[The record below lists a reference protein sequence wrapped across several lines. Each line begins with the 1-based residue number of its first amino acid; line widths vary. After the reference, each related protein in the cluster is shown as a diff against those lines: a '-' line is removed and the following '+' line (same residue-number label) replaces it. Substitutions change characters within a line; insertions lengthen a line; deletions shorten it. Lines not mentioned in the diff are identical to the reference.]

1 MSDTDTYI
9 PGAVDTD
16 GRRRHKRRR
25 HLKVSYIF
33 FIAIAAVIA
42 SKLDPDSL
50 HLYSFGAMGLL
61 TLKMFGAL
69 FYRPAKA
76 DREQL
81 MYLDN
86 AWVTAVIPIY
96 NEDPVMFEQGMRSL
110 LAQSRLPN
118 EIHIIDDCSADPG
131 GIRAAKK
138 MRREFEAKG
147 VKYTVSIQPVNKG
160 KREALALGFEAAPYT
175 DLFLCVDSDTVLSRD
190 TVRELL
196 LPMADPKIMASTGMV
211 LALNHD
217 SNIFTRLQDLRYG
230 NSFLF
235 ERAAYS
241 RLKSVLCCCGALSV
255 YRGTLVRKYLP
266 DFLNQQF
273 LGKPAVF
280 GDDRRMTNYCL
291 MEGQVVFQETAVGY
305 TAVPEKLPHFLRQQ
319 VRWNKSFFRESLWA
333 FRKQKK
339 YRPAFWLTCMELAL
353 WLIFGSAMFY
363 SMVILPIMRPEQFVN
378 HIGDYLIFMVLM
390 GYLRNVRY
398 LDFPRRGMGFI
409 KRFGMFLLAPLY
421 GVIQLLLLTPLR
433 FYALLTLHKGSWGTR
448 QAGVEVSVA
457 GHEGEIA
464 EVWEEED
471 LNSSRQVSSTIEMMR
486 LEGIALARTQPHHTE
501 RPLAGRPYH
510 DAYSDD
516 ELKDLGASTPQQR
529 VAWSGVPGEP
539 QPIPQ
544 QGQRPVYQN
553 GQPTPA
559 RAPYQQPQQ
568 SGYPQAQYPQNGYQQ
583 NGHPQNGHPQGQYQ
597 QNGYQ
602 QNGYPQDQHAP
613 ARAQS
618 QGGYQQGGHIP
629 QQPQGPHPMAG
640 RSQGGQVPYGQG
652 GPAPQQGYPQGQ
664 QPQGQYP
671 QGGQPQGQYPQGG
684 QPQGYGQGAGRPQG
698 GQPSRIPQQPQAGY
712 QQQPRQPGGYGQR
725 GYDGTEPQPDQ
736 YGNSRRSREPQ
747 PQDGWFGEGR

>member
-1 MSDTDTYI
+1 MTDTYI

-25 HLKVSYIF
+25 HLKVSYFF
-33 FIAIAAVIA
+33 FIAIAAVIVT
-42 SKLDPDSL
+42 KLDPDSL
-50 HLYSFGAMGLL
+50 HYYSFGALGLL
-61 TLKMFGAL
+61 ALKMFGAL

-76 DREQL
+76 DREEL
-81 MYLDN
+81 MLLDN
-86 AWVTAVIPIY
+86 SWVTAVIPIY

-118 EIHIIDDCSADPG
+118 EIHIIDDASADNS
-131 GIRAAKK
+131 GIKAAKK
-138 MRREFEAKG
+138 MRREFEAQG
-147 VKYTVSIQPVNKG
+147 VKYTVSVQPENKG

-175 DLFLCVDSDTVLSRD
+175 DLFLCVDSDTILSRD

-333 FRKQKK
+333 FKNQKK
-339 YRPAFWLTCMELAL
+339 FRPAFWLTCMELAL
-353 WLIFGSAMFY
+353 WLVFGSAMFY
-363 SMVILPIMRPEQFVN
+363 SMVILPIMQPERFVN
-378 HIGDYLIFMVLM
+378 HIGDYLVFMVLM

-409 KRFGMFLLAPLY
+409 RRFGMFLLAPLY

-433 FYALLTLHKGSWGTR
+433 FYALVTLHKGSWGTR
-448 QAGVEVSVA
+448 QGGVEVSVA
-457 GHEGEIA
+457 GDHEQDVSA
-464 EVWEEED
+464 VYEEED
-471 LNSSRQVSSTIEMMR
+471 EYSSQQVSSTIEMMR
-486 LEGIALARTQPHHTE
+486 LEGIALARTAPHASPRNRNGMAQAYTGHTQGE
-501 RPLAGRPYH
+501 LHDMGRN
-510 DAYSDD
+510 A
-516 ELKDLGASTPQQR
+516 PQQQ
-529 VAWSGVPGEP
+529 VAWNGVTQP
-539 QPIPQ
+539 QPIPPQGYVTPQHQ
-544 QGQRPVYQN
+544 QPQYHQQQPQQPQYQPQPYG
-553 GQPTPA
+553 GQPQG
-559 RAPYQQPQQ
+559 PYQQPQHHQ
-568 SGYPQAQYPQNGYQQ
+568 QPQQQGYDQWQ
-583 NGHPQNGHPQGQYQ
+583 GHQGHQGQGQGQ
-597 QNGYQ
+597 QPYV
-602 QNGYPQDQHAP
+602 P
-613 ARAQS
+613 
-618 QGGYQQGGHIP
+618 HIP
-629 QQPQGPHPMAG
+629 QQPQGP
-640 RSQGGQVPYGQG
+640 
-652 GPAPQQGYPQGQ
+652 
-664 QPQGQYP
+664 
-671 QGGQPQGQYPQGG
+671 
-684 QPQGYGQGAGRPQG
+684 
-698 GQPSRIPQQPQAGY
+698 Y
-712 QQQPRQPGGYGQR
+712 QQQQQP
-725 GYDGTEPQPDQ
+725 PQQQQQWPPENQ
-736 YGNSRRSREPQ
+736 PYVPQ
-747 PQDGWFGEGR
+747 QQDDDWFGDRR

>member
-1 MSDTDTYI
+1 MSDQPAHISGDTHI
-9 PGAVDTD
+9 PGAVDFGLDSD
-16 GRRRHKRRR
+16 GRRRHRRRR

-33 FIAIAAVIA
+33 FIAISTVIL

-61 TLKMFGAL
+61 ALKMFGAL

-76 DREQL
+76 DREDL
-81 MYLDN
+81 VLLDN
-86 AWVTAVIPIY
+86 SWVTAVIPIY

-118 EIHIIDDCSADPG
+118 EIHIIDDASADAS
-131 GIRAAKK
+131 GIRTAKK
-138 MRREFEAKG
+138 LRREFEAKG
-147 VKYTVSIQPVNKG
+147 VKYTVSVQPENRG
-160 KREALALGFEAAPYT
+160 KREALALGFQAAPYS

-196 LPMADPKIMASTGMV
+196 LPMADEKIMASTGMV

-291 MEGQVVFQETAVGY
+291 IEGKVVFQETAVGY

-333 FRKQKK
+333 FRHQKK

-353 WLIFGSAMFY
+353 WLVFGSAMFY
-363 SMVILPIMRPEQFVN
+363 SMVILPIMEPTRFVN
-378 HIGDYLIFMVLM
+378 HIGDYLVFMVLM

-448 QAGVEVSVA
+448 QGGVEVSVA
-457 GHEGEIA
+457 GGHEGDVSA
-464 EVWEEED
+464 VWEEED
-471 LNSSRQVSSTIEMMR
+471 PYSSAQVSSTIEMMR
-486 LEGIALARTQPHHTE
+486 LEGIALARTTPHVTS
-501 RPLAGRPYH
+501 RTPGGQTY
-510 DAYSDD
+510 YSDYAGD
-516 ELKDLGASTPQQR
+516 ELQDLGRSVPQQR
-529 VAWSGVPGEP
+529 VAWNGVTQDPGP
-539 QPIPQ
+539 PHITPL
-544 QGQRPVYQN
+544 RPV
-553 GQPTPA
+553 P
-559 RAPYQQPQQ
+559 
-568 SGYPQAQYPQNGYQQ
+568 
-583 NGHPQNGHPQGQYQ
+583 PQGQ
-597 QNGYQ
+597 
-602 QNGYPQDQHAP
+602 
-613 ARAQS
+613 S
-618 QGGYQQGGHIP
+618 
-629 QQPQGPHPMAG
+629 
-640 RSQGGQVPYGQG
+640 PY
-652 GPAPQQGYPQGQ
+652 
-664 QPQGQYP
+664 
-671 QGGQPQGQYPQGG
+671 
-684 QPQGYGQGAGRPQG
+684 
-698 GQPSRIPQQPQAGY
+698 
-712 QQQPRQPGGYGQR
+712 GGYGL
-725 GYDGTEPQPDQ
+725 T
-736 YGNSRRSREPQ
+736 RSRVGTWRCGSSRTGSGTSSTSRAG
-747 PQDGWFGEGR
+747 GWSRSWVTQVSASRGCSTTSTPGWPTAPSPCGGSGGGQRRPARTA

>member
-1 MSDTDTYI
+1 MTDTYI

-25 HLKVSYIF
+25 HLKVSYF
-33 FIAIAAVIA
+33 FFLAIAAVIVT
-42 SKLDPDSL
+42 KLDPDSL
-50 HLYSFGAMGLL
+50 HYYSFGALGLL
-61 TLKMFGAL
+61 ALKMFGAL

-76 DREQL
+76 DREEL
-81 MYLDN
+81 MLLDN
-86 AWVTAVIPIY
+86 SWVTAVIPIY

-118 EIHIIDDCSADPG
+118 EIHIIDDASADNS
-131 GIRAAKK
+131 GIKAAKK
-138 MRREFEAKG
+138 MRREFEAQG
-147 VKYTVSIQPVNKG
+147 VKYTVSVQPENKG

-175 DLFLCVDSDTVLSRD
+175 DLFLCVDSDTILSRD

-333 FRKQKK
+333 FKNQKK
-339 YRPAFWLTCMELAL
+339 FRPAFWLTCMELAL
-353 WLIFGSAMFY
+353 WLVFGSAMFY
-363 SMVILPIMRPEQFVN
+363 SMVILPIMQPERFVN
-378 HIGDYLIFMVLM
+378 HIGDYLVFMVLM

-409 KRFGMFLLAPLY
+409 RRFGMFLLAPLY

-433 FYALLTLHKGSWGTR
+433 FYALVTLHKGSWGTR
-448 QAGVEVSVA
+448 QGGVEVSVA
-457 GHEGEIA
+457 GDHEQDVSA
-464 EVWEEED
+464 VYEEED
-471 LNSSRQVSSTIEMMR
+471 EYSSQQVSSTIEMMR
-486 LEGIALARTQPHHTE
+486 LEGIALARTAPHASPRNRNGMAQAYTGHTQGE
-501 RPLAGRPYH
+501 LHDMGRN
-510 DAYSDD
+510 A
-516 ELKDLGASTPQQR
+516 PQQQ
-529 VAWSGVPGEP
+529 VAWNGVTQP
-539 QPIPQ
+539 QPIPLQGYVTPQHQ
-544 QGQRPVYQN
+544 QPQYQQQPQPYG
-553 GQPTPA
+553 GQPQG
-559 RAPYQQPQQ
+559 PYQQPPQHHQPQPQHHQQ
-568 SGYPQAQYPQNGYQQ
+568 PQQQGYDQWQ
-583 NGHPQNGHPQGQYQ
+583 GHQGQGQGQGQ
-597 QNGYQ
+597 QPNV
-602 QNGYPQDQHAP
+602 P
-613 ARAQS
+613 
-618 QGGYQQGGHIP
+618 HIP
-629 QQPQGPHPMAG
+629 QQPQ
-640 RSQGGQVPYGQG
+640 SPYQQQQQ
-652 GPAPQQGYPQGQ
+652 PPQQQQQWPPENQPYAPQQ
-664 QPQGQYP
+664 
-671 QGGQPQGQYPQGG
+671 
-684 QPQGYGQGAGRPQG
+684 
-698 GQPSRIPQQPQAGY
+698 
-712 QQQPRQPGGYGQR
+712 
-725 GYDGTEPQPDQ
+725 
-736 YGNSRRSREPQ
+736 
-747 PQDGWFGEGR
+747 QDDDWFGDRR

>member
-1 MSDTDTYI
+1 MTDTHI
-9 PGAVDTD
+9 PGAVDSD
-16 GRRRHKRRR
+16 GRRRHRRRR
-25 HLKVSYIF
+25 HLKVSYF
-33 FIAIAAVIA
+33 VFLAIAAVIVT
-42 SKLDPDSL
+42 KLDPESL
-50 HLYSFGAMGLL
+50 HLYSFGALALL
-61 TLKMFGAL
+61 ALKMFGAL

-76 DREQL
+76 DREEL
-81 MYLDN
+81 LLLDN
-86 AWVTAVIPIY
+86 SWVTAVIPIY

-118 EIHIIDDCSADPG
+118 EIHIIDDCSADQG
-131 GIRAAKK
+131 GIKAAKK
-138 MRREFEAKG
+138 MRREFEARG
-147 VKYTVSIQPVNKG
+147 VKYTVSIQPENRG

-175 DLFLCVDSDTVLSRD
+175 DLFLCVDSDTILSRD

-333 FRKQKK
+333 FTHQKK

-363 SMVILPIMRPEQFVN
+363 SMVILPIMQPERFVG
-378 HIGDYLIFMVLM
+378 HIGDYLLFMVLM

-398 LDFPRRGMGFI
+398 LDFPRRGMGFV

-448 QAGVEVSVA
+448 QGGVEVSVA
-457 GHEGEIA
+457 GDHEQDVSA
-464 EVWEEED
+464 VYEEED
-471 LNSSRQVSSTIEMMR
+471 EYSSPQVSSTIEMMR
-486 LEGIALARTQPHHTE
+486 LEGIALARTAPHASPRNPNGMAQAYTTHTE
-501 RPLAGRPYH
+501 GELQNMGRS
-510 DAYSDD
+510 A
-516 ELKDLGASTPQQR
+516 PQQQ
-529 VAWSGVPGEP
+529 VAWNGVTQQAQHQMQPVPPQNPGP
-539 QPIPQ
+539 YGHAQD
-544 QGQRPVYQN
+544 
-553 GQPTPA
+553 
-559 RAPYQQPQQ
+559 PYQQQQ
-568 SGYPQAQYPQNGYQQ
+568 PAQGYG
-583 NGHPQNGHPQGQYQ
+583 QGQGQ
-597 QNGYQ
+597 QQPYI
-602 QNGYPQDQHAP
+602 P
-613 ARAQS
+613 
-618 QGGYQQGGHIP
+618 HIP
-629 QQPQGPHPMAG
+629 QQPHRPN
-640 RSQGGQVPYGQG
+640 
-652 GPAPQQGYPQGQ
+652 PQQ
-664 QPQGQYP
+664 QPQGQHP
-671 QGGQPQGQYPQGG
+671 H
-684 QPQGYGQGAGRPQG
+684 
-698 GQPSRIPQQPQAGY
+698 Y
-712 QQQPRQPGGYGQR
+712 QQQQQQWAPENEAPAPGYQ
-725 GYDGTEPQPDQ
+725 D
-736 YGNSRRSREPQ
+736 
-747 PQDGWFGEGR
+747 DGWFDGRQ